1 MQKDTN
7 LADERHRDENFEN
20 VFSSSNRD
28 AESEAETIRG
38 LLESAGIEAM
48 LVRENV
54 PELPTG
60 LVEVRVLESEAAEAR
75 RVIEEARRPEG

>member
-1 MQKDTN
+1 MQKEPN
-7 LADERHRDENFEN
+7 LADERHRDENFES

-38 LLESAGIEAM
+38 LLESSGIEAVI
-48 LVRENV
+48 VRENV

-60 LVEVRVLESEAAEAR
+60 LVEVRVLESEAGEAR
-75 RVIEEARRPEG
+75 RVIEESQRPEG